1 MNKFVIRPLEG
12 LEWNGSFLPLGAL
25 RDEVKRFFGAA
36 EEVRGSYYYFN
47 SELRIDFDADG
58 KAEFMEFLGGPDGT
72 LRPFVYD
79 TDVFESDAE
88 ALCALLREKNAGAAV
103 GEENGYS
110 YAFCGISVGIYRES
124 TPADIAEMEGLVSPE
139 ELVFEKQRAFRWATL
154 GFGKAGYYTV

>member
-1 MNKFVIRPLEG
+1 MNKFVIQPLKG

-25 RDEVKRFFGAA
+25 RREVAALFGNA

-47 SELRIDFDADG
+47 GELRIDFDASG
-58 KAEFMEFLGGPDGT
+58 AVEFMEFLGGPAGA

-88 ALCALLREKNAGAAV
+88 ELCALLREKNAGAAV
-103 GEENGYS
+103 REENGYS
-110 YAFCGISVGIYRES
+110 YAFCGISVGVYRES

-139 ELVFEKQRAFRWATL
+139 ELAFEKRRAFHWATL
-154 GFGKAGYYTV
+154 GFGRAGYYTP